1 MKIIEYKIIRNDLR
15 HPQLEIKHEYKWNG
29 KDFKSYDN
37 IVQMMKDCFDM
48 HKLNEEYVYVL
59 SFDFDLNL
67 LGVFELSHGTT
78 KISLIENK
86 ELYTYLLLSGAEEFV
101 VLHNHPSGTLDISND
116 DKNITSNV
124 NAFSAIMNI
133 KMLES
138 IIVSKNGYKLIMDEQ
153 LNEFRELYKNK
164 R

>member
-1 MKIIEYKIIRNDLR
+1 MKIVEYKIIRDDLR
-15 HPQLEIKHEYKWNG
+15 HPKLEVRHEYKWNG
-29 KDFKSYDN
+29 KDFKSYNN

-48 HKLNEEYVYVL
+48 HRLNEEYVYVL

-78 KISLIENK
+78 KMSLIENK
-86 ELYTYLLLSGAEEFV
+86 ELYTFLLLSGAEEFI
-101 VLHNHPSGTLDISND
+101 VLHNHPSGVLEISD
-116 DKNITSNV
+116 EDKNITSNV

-138 IIVSKNGYKLIMDEQ
+138 IIISKKGYKLIMDEQ
-153 LNEFRELYKNK
+153 LKGFREMYKNG